1 MIPGLVS
8 RLKEIAVAATTSI
21 GPFQGEIIVVAGT
34 TNIATIVPNFGGQFG
49 EVLRIITPSGELTMV
64 TTGNI
69 LIGTTTSTNRATI
82 LTWVPSL
89 AKWVINQT

>member
-8 RLKEIAVAATTSI
+8 RLKEVVVASTTSI
-21 GPFQGEIIVVAGT
+21 GPFQGEIIKVTGT
-34 TNIATIVPNFGGQFG
+34 TGVATVVPNFGGQFG
-49 EVLRIITPSGELTMV
+49 EVLRIVTPDGPVTLA

-69 LIGTTTSTNRATI
+69 LVGTTTTTNMATI

-89 AKWVINQT
+89 SKWVINS